1 MRGFSEICDNTGSVE
16 SKQPVKYKR
25 SLAGNVTKATKQNRQ
40 TEKQTYPSLLHD
52 IILTTKYLK
61 NCSSILEVGKRSH
74 YFLVYILN

>member
-40 TEKQTYPSLLHD
+40 TEKQTYPSLSRHHSNYKVPEELQFH
-52 IILTTKYLK
+52 
-61 NCSSILEVGKRSH
+61 S
-74 YFLVYILN
+74 